1 MKTTH
6 IKNSTILIIDDNPI
20 NLGVLCNYLTQSG
33 AKVLVKK
40 DGEGGIETAIRKKP
54 DIILLDIMMPTI
66 DGYEVCRRLKNE
78 LATLAIPV
86 IFISALVETVDK
98 IKGFELG
105 CVDYINKPFQIEEV
119 LARIEIHL
127 SLIRLQQQL
136 QQAKYALELANQ
148 LLYKQTISD
157 GLTQIANRRHFDNY
171 LTQEWKRALREKQSI
186 ALLICDIDFFKQ
198 YNDIYGHQCG
208 DKCLK
213 YVAQTIEKV
222 TKRPADLVA
231 RYGGEEFGVILPNT
245 QIIGAVE
252 IGEKICC
259 AIRNLNIP
267 HAKSSAANH
276 VTLSIGI
283 NCMIPTAEYNMSEF
297 IEIADKAL
305 YQAKDKGRNQFVV
318 LRNEAR

>member
-1 MKTTH
+1 MKT
-6 IKNSTILIIDDNPI
+6 IYIQNSTILIIDDNPI
-20 NLGVLCNYLTQSG
+20 NLDVLCNYLTQSG
-33 AKVLVKK
+33 AKILVKK

-66 DGYEVCRRLKNE
+66 DGYEICRRLKNE
-78 LATLAIPV
+78 STTFDIPV
-86 IFISALVETVDK
+86 IFISALVETADK

-105 CVDYINKPFQIEEV
+105 CVDYITKPFQIEEV

-157 GLTQIANRRHFDNY
+157 GLTQIANRRHFDSY
-171 LTQEWKRALREKQSI
+171 LSQEWKRALREKQSI
-186 ALLICDIDFFKQ
+186 ALLICDIDYFKP
-198 YNDIYGHQCG
+198 YNDTYGHQCG
-208 DKCLK
+208 DECLK
-213 YVAQTIEKV
+213 QVAQTIEKV

-245 QIIGAVE
+245 QIAGAIQLSE
-252 IGEKICC
+252 DICQ
-259 AIRNLNIP
+259 AIRDLKIP
-267 HAKSSAANH
+267 HAKSLIANY

-283 NCMIPTAEYNMSEF
+283 SCMMPTAEYNMTKF

-305 YQAKDKGRNQFVV
+305 YQAKNQGRNQFVI
-318 LRNEAR
+318 LK